1 MNPEHDART
10 LGITQGVCEV
20 CLKLVP
26 AKVQA
31 RGDEVWLLRFC
42 PEHGEADGKIWA
54 GVEDYLRT
62 QRYVKPGW
70 VPAAFEGDAS
80 KPCPEGCGFCERH
93 EQHLCMPI
101 VEITNRCDLRCPA
114 CINGSGGQDKPADMT
129 VEQFGRVIDRVLDA
143 EKQINVLNLSG
154 GEPLMHPQLLP
165 ILDEAVSRKDVVR
178 VSISTNGLRFL
189 SEPRLLD
196 EIRKRNVVVSLQ
208 WDGADDDV
216 YRTLRGRALVEDK
229 ARVLGLL
236 EHNDITTS
244 LTMTLAGG
252 RQDKELRGALDLL
265 FGKPNIVS
273 MMIQPLA
280 FAGRGAGLRDGGERM
295 TIPDVI
301 RALGDAGHPNVSRED
316 FVPLPCSSPLCF
328 SLAFY
333 LMLDEPR
340 DGAASGTRGAA
351 SVSERAEPQR
361 AVSINR
367 LTDAAT
373 MMDAVANRLL
383 FGLAADEH
391 EKLKQLIYDLWSGP
405 VGAVPEGPAVLAT
418 LRGILR
424 SLQAPGCSCFD
435 PRTAFNVAERKIK
448 SIFIHA
454 FQDASTF
461 DLARV
466 RRCCQAYPQADGKLI
481 PACVRNVMHANR
493 RWEGT
498 RG

>member
-1 MNPEHDART
+1 MTAAHDTRT
-10 LGITQGVCEV
+10 LGITQGVCET
-20 CLKLVP
+20 CLQLVP

-31 RGDEVWLLRFC
+31 RGEEIWLLRFC
-42 PEHGEADGKIWA
+42 PEHGEAEGMIWV
-54 GVEDYLRT
+54 GVDDYLRT

-70 VPAAFEGDAS
+70 VPAAFQGDATVS
-80 KPCPEGCGFCERH
+80 CPQGCGFCERH

-101 VEITNRCDLRCPA
+101 VEITNRCDLRCPV
-114 CINGSGGQDKPADMT
+114 CINGSGPQGEPTDMT
-129 VEQFGRVIDRVLDA
+129 VEQFRHLVDRVLAA

-154 GEPLMHPQLLP
+154 GEPLMHPQLLA
-165 ILDEAVSRKDVVR
+165 IVDEALSREDIVR
-178 VSISTNGLRFL
+178 VSISTNGLRL
-189 SEPRLLD
+189 LREPQILEELKR
-196 EIRKRNVVVSLQ
+196 RNVVVSLQ
-208 WDGADDDV
+208 WDGASDDA
-216 YRTLRGRALVEDK
+216 YRALRGRALVDDK
-229 ARVLGLL
+229 MRVLQML
-236 EHNDITTS
+236 EKLDVTTS
-244 LTMTLAGG
+244 LTVTLAHGL
-252 RQDKELRGALDLL
+252 QEHELRGCLDLL

-280 FAGRGAGLRDGGERM
+280 FAGRGAELRENGRRM

-301 RALGDAGHPNVSRED
+301 RMLGEAGHPYVHRQD

-340 DGAASGTRGAA
+340 RTLSADERQGAASER
-351 SVSERAEPQR
+351 SEPHG

-418 LRGILR
+418 LRGILK
-424 SLQAPGCSCFD
+424 SLSNSCCGPFD
-435 PRTAFNVAERKIK
+435 PKTAFSVAERKIK

-454 FQDASTF
+454 FQDAATF

-466 RRCCQAYPQADGKLI
+466 RRCCQAYPQADGRLI
-481 PACVRNVMHANR
+481 PACVRNVMHARR
-493 RWEGT
+493 RWEGC
-498 RG
+498 GG